1 MRLNQGMRSKL
12 TYANVVSTLAL
23 CFAVGGGFAVAGTL
37 VGNSKDV
44 APQAIKNSDV
54 KKNTLTSDRLKDGA
68 AVSANDVIPD
78 ALGGAA
84 IDESSL
90 GDVPSAL
97 SAQSAT
103 NATNAENAANA
114 DHANTADTA
123 GTASNATKVG
133 GLQVVKFSHSGRV
146 PATTILNLAGL
157 SLTYGCTDIGGGAFV
172 GTLLARTAVDDAKIY
187 LTRTANNNATSYQSD
202 ASFNSTETFNVGGGG
217 VGTAVYARPSGEVVT
232 VDFQTTGACNSGLN
246 AFGTATGG

>member
-1 MRLNQGMRSKL
+1 MGPDPMPGWRRAGVSGKRGNRGRSRLPSCPEPHHWYSGRGKLKIERQRGSMRLNQGMQSKL

-54 KKNTLTSDRLKDGA
+54 KKNTLTSNRLKDGA

-90 GDVPSAL
+90 GDAPSAL

-114 DHANTADTA
+114 T
-123 GTASNATKVG
+123 
-133 GLQVVKFSHSGRV
+133 
-146 PATTILNLAGL
+146 
-157 SLTYGCTDIGGGAFV
+157 
-172 GTLLARTAVDDAKIY
+172 
-187 LTRTANNNATSYQSD
+187 TRTPPTQRGPRATPPRSA
-202 ASFNSTETFNVGGGG
+202 ASKSSSSATRAVSLRPRSSTWRGS
-217 VGTAVYARPSGEVVT
+217 A
-232 VDFQTTGACNSGLN
+232 
-246 AFGTATGG
+246 